1 MEYVGSDNEFET
13 GVADLEGADTGIG
26 GNFSAANF
34 RDGDAGSTICDRGN
48 TINMRTAIENVFVT
62 LGNRLSESVDEKNYT
77 EIKRLLKLY
86 NSNYFNSKITPFI
99 KENIE
104 EITLTRFNRVLKTL
118 GSDLFNPQSIEI
130 VRTIDVSGC
139 PSDELLESDL
149 KTFITRIVTEY
160 SNVIREMT
168 DANDALNNRILAFEA
183 VGKNVESITSL
194 EPNSATDEIYK
205 GLIRYLQIFYK
216 ENELESCFKRFITA
230 YRRFLVY
237 KKFMGIAAASEPEHR
252 DPLCTVCIDG
262 PVSHVFVPCGHTFCS
277 SCTARNL
284 SVCFICRTQIQQ
296 RMRIYFN

>member
-77 EIKRLLKLY
+77 EIKR
-86 NSNYFNSKITPFI
+86 
-99 KENIE
+99 
-104 EITLTRFNRVLKTL
+104 
-118 GSDLFNPQSIEI
+118 
-130 VRTIDVSGC
+130 
-139 PSDELLESDL
+139 LLESDL